1 MTISIDPQKTNNE
14 SLQPKGWLRYFSFSL
29 DHKVIGIQYLV
40 CGFLF
45 YLKASKQDRNAK
57 IGHISGVYSCISW
70 AKKET

>member
-45 YLKASKQDRNAK
+45 YLIGGTLASAIRTVSYT
-57 IGHISGVYSCISW
+57 HLTLPTRSYV
-70 AKKET
+70 

>member
-1 MTISIDPQKTNNE
+1 MTISIDPQKTNND

-45 YLKASKQDRNAK
+45 YLIGGTLASAIRTVSYTHLTLPT
-57 IGHISGVYSCISW
+57 ILRV
-70 AKKET
+70 